1 MKVYGNKYWKEHC
14 FGLSAETLVDKACAL
29 DSMGGTYGGNN
40 QPTPFLCL
48 TLKLLQIQPEKDIIV
63 EYIKNED
70 YKYPLPFSLAS
81 SLDTAHTPTRA
92 AACTTGACRTHR
104 CKRMQIRAQMHM
116 HVSIRSR

>member
-70 YKYPLPFSLAS
+70 YKYPLAPSLPPHS
-81 SLDTAHTPTRA
+81 THTRA
-92 AACTTGACRTHR
+92 RAASCTTGACRTHR
-104 CKRMQIRAQMHM
+104 CKRINTRSMHM
-116 HVSIRSR
+116 HVSTRSC